1 MNSRSGNAF
10 IALMYFLIG
19 AFILMN
25 ISSCTPA
32 IKKEA
37 SLESDPDPVTL
48 TSSPQT
54 DEAKTAGSVIFSVDG
69 SATATER
76 ALISQ
81 ASDKVRETVASQ
93 CFQDFI
99 SKRPMIQ
106 TNGKTPSEVASH
118 VRSLTGIITVS
129 MYFKKWSSAV
139 AYRQPPEMKINLNR
153 SFFTARKTPCE
164 WASTMAHEGLGHAL
178 GSYEHSFKPTKDR
191 DLSVPYSLNRAFEL
205 CCH

>member
-1 MNSRSGNAF
+1 MNSKSGNAF
-10 IALMYFLIG
+10 IALMYFFIG
-19 AFILMN
+19 AYILM
-25 ISSCTPA
+25 SLTSCTTMV
-32 IKKEA
+32 KKEA
-37 SLESDPDPVTL
+37 PSLSDPDPVTL
-48 TSSPQT
+48 PLSPPS
-54 DEAKTAGSVIFSVDG
+54 DSAKATGSVIFTVDG
-69 SATATER
+69 TATANER

-129 MYFKKWSSAV
+129 MYYKRWSSAV

-153 SFFTARKTPCE
+153 SFFTPLKTPCE

-191 DLSVPYSLNRAFEL
+191 DLSVPYSMNRAFEF
-205 CCH
+205 CCK